1 MSGDRGFVVR
11 ELLALNDDEL
21 NDALRTIAG
30 ELHASK
36 VHLEVRSSEAFTD
49 LVRSQMTDRE
59 HEAEE
64 GKPGWGGPTV
74 RWFGSFSREHS
85 SFGPQG
91 NALGG
96 GANVSDGAGWFEF
109 KLSPRF
115 LIGGGGGLGF
125 GAMSLDGLSAGSDFQ
140 APRAFGLLG
149 FRPKGFGIRAG
160 GSFSRS
166 KSKSTRR
173 ILIIARLPQE
183 LGGGPLTG
191 GIDREAV
198 SDEVTVQSDQ
208 WTEYADHQDLGTYR
222 LDYMFGV
229 RRARFARDG
238 FTETGAGALS
248 LQSPGEIMNLTDT
261 DVKIHLWRRKG
272 GIRPY
277 VETLI
282 RRSTGFSLSLP
293 VEFAEEEDSD
303 FETAGLPLGANA
315 FAGRAGV
322 TFVRRLGTFT
332 FEYRFRKTTGQTA
345 QSGDVRFRF

>member
-1 MSGDRGFVVR
+1 
-11 ELLALNDDEL
+11 L

-30 ELHASK
+30 ELHASR

-59 HEAEE
+59 HETEE

-74 RWFGSFSREHS
+74 RWFGSFAREHS
-85 SFGPQG
+85 SFAPQG
-91 NALGG
+91 TALGG
-96 GANVSDGAGWFEF
+96 GASLSDGAGGFEF
-109 KLSPRF
+109 KLSDRF

-125 GAMSLDGLSAGSDFQ
+125 GAMSLDGLSGGSDFQ
-140 APRAFGLLG
+140 APRAFGLVG
-149 FRPKGFGIRAG
+149 FRPKGFGIRGG

-166 KSKSTRR
+166 KTKSTRR
-173 ILIIARLPQE
+173 ILIVARLPQE
-183 LGGGPLTG
+183 LGGFPLTG

-208 WTEYADHQDLGTYR
+208 WAEYADHQDLGTYR

-277 VETLI
+277 FETLV
-282 RRSTGFSLSLP
+282 RRSSGFAHSLP
-293 VEFAEEEDSD
+293 VEFAEEDDSD

-345 QSGDVRFRF
+345 QSGDLRFRF